1 MIGEGILFR
10 LRRELVRRE
19 GQLSVLACRGISWRS
34 IVVGRP
40 PPRPPYACWT
50 GRCPHGSE
58 EPAKKEKGEQ
68 QTLETILLVQA
79 LVVSEAGA
87 ACAGSLWAKT
97 GGGCVRHDPIS
108 GFGRIQRRASGR
120 PGGKKRIGAKWVPA
134 KGKETRGSREAL
146 HFSALGMIFLP
157 VLTTPRSCGAEG
169 MAPCPAVGH
178 GQASG
183 RPLAS
188 RGVVLKIL
196 M

>member
-1 MIGEGILFR
+1 MFR

-97 GGGCVRHDPIS
+97 GGGCSPRSHQRLWKNPKASERPAGGQEKNRRQMGTGQGQGNAGEPGGTSLQRTWDDFFAGSHDTSFVRRGGHGAVS
-108 GFGRIQRRASGR
+108 RCRARASKWPAIGQ
-120 PGGKKRIGAKWVPA
+120 PGG
-134 KGKETRGSREAL
+134 
-146 HFSALGMIFLP
+146 
-157 VLTTPRSCGAEG
+157 RS
-169 MAPCPAVGH
+169 
-178 GQASG
+178 
-183 RPLAS
+183 
-188 RGVVLKIL
+188 
-196 M
+196 

>member
-1 MIGEGILFR
+1 MPAGLDAVHTAPKN
-10 LRRELVRRE
+10 RR
-19 GQLSVLACRGISWRS
+19 
-34 IVVGRP
+34 
-40 PPRPPYACWT
+40 
-50 GRCPHGSE
+50 
-58 EPAKKEKGEQ
+58 KKEKGEQ

-120 PGGKKRIGAKWVPA
+120 PGGQEKNRRQMGTGQGQGNAGEGTSLQRTWDDFFFFFCRFSRHLARAARRAWRRVRCRARARKW
-134 KGKETRGSREAL
+134 
-146 HFSALGMIFLP
+146 
-157 VLTTPRSCGAEG
+157 
-169 MAPCPAVGH
+169 
-178 GQASG
+178 
-183 RPLAS
+183 PLAS